1 MSSALTVSKC
11 ENFDP
16 LKRAKNSVLDQKIPV
31 FFTLQTKFT
40 KSFDFPYRY
49 YRHLQLPDKSKIV
62 RSIKFSFMLLHLDFR
77 VVGNRAVCLGVHDF
91 IIPATEEKEI
101 ANMGDIYQNE
111 QLLARKLEA
120 QEYLKSISFTNL
132 FFCGGFS

>member
-1 MSSALTVSKC
+1 MGDVGSAPSALNVSKC

-31 FFTLQTKFT
+31 FSFTPQTKFT
-40 KSFDFPYRY
+40 KSFDFPFRY

-62 RSIKFSFMLLHLDFR
+62 LSIKFSFMLLHLDFR
-77 VVGNRAVCLGVHDF
+77 VVENRAVCLGVHDF

-111 QLLARKLEA
+111 QLLA
-120 QEYLKSISFTNL
+120 
-132 FFCGGFS
+132 

>member
-1 MSSALTVSKC
+1 MFWTEKYLFFYTRTKVHK
-11 ENFDP
+11 ELRLP
-16 LKRAKNSVLDQKIPV
+16 LEVISP
-31 FFTLQTKFT
+31 
-40 KSFDFPYRY
+40 
-49 YRHLQLPDKSKIV
+49 QLPDKSKIV

-111 QLLARKLEA
+111 QLLA
-120 QEYLKSISFTNL
+120 
-132 FFCGGFS
+132 

>member
-1 MSSALTVSKC
+1 MFWTKKYL
-11 ENFDP
+11 
-16 LKRAKNSVLDQKIPV
+16 
-31 FFTLQTKFT
+31 FFHTPNKVHEKLRL
-40 KSFDFPYRY
+40 PYRY

-62 RSIKFSFMLLHLDFR
+62 CSIKFSFMLLHLDFR

-111 QLLARKLEA
+111 QLLA
-120 QEYLKSISFTNL
+120 
-132 FFCGGFS
+132 

>member
-1 MSSALTVSKC
+1 
-11 ENFDP
+11 
-16 LKRAKNSVLDQKIPV
+16 
-31 FFTLQTKFT
+31 
-40 KSFDFPYRY
+40 
-49 YRHLQLPDKSKIV
+49 
-62 RSIKFSFMLLHLDFR
+62 MLLHLDFR

-132 FFCGGFS
+132 FFCNVWLFLQISL